1 MAYRLH
7 TKAGQSNYA
16 HIDIILGEW
25 SWNENFALPLSPK
38 YDVVITCYSILLCM
52 DFGNRIVSP
61 ECQIHARG
69 VMCVRHVAGKKT
81 RIPRLVQMH
90 SNKMED
96 IDKATAGDI
105 CAVFGVDCASGDSFV
120 TEKEQV
126 G

>member
-1 MAYRLH
+1 MDLI
-7 TKAGQSNYA
+7 GNQ
-16 HIDIILGEW
+16 IV
-25 SWNENFALPLSPK
+25 AL
-38 YDVVITCYSILLCM
+38 
-52 DFGNRIVSP
+52 